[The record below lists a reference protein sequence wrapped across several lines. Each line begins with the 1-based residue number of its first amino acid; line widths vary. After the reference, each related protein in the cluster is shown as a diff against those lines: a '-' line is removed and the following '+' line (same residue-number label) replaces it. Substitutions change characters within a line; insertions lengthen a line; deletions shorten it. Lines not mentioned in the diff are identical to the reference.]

1 MTGAEI
7 AQILFAAAAF
17 VTALGGMIV
26 GIRNTRT
33 IQQVKETGDK
43 SHDLIN
49 SKMSQFI
56 EAVRAGATDRATL
69 DERAKVKAD
78 ADAEKGQ

>member
-7 AQILFAAAAF
+7 AQIILAIATL
-17 VTALGGMIV
+17 VTAGGSV
-26 GIRNTRT
+26 LVSLRNSRT

-69 DERAKVKAD
+69 DERAKVA
-78 ADAEKGQ
+78 AEKGP